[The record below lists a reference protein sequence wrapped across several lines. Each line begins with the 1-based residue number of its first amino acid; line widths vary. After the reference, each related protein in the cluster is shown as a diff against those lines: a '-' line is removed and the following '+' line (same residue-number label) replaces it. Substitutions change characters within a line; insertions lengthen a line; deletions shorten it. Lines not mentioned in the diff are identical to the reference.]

1 MKHTLF
7 ALLAATCLGQ
17 LKAQAPEK
25 MSYQAVVRNSGGQ
38 LVINQTIGMR
48 ISLLKGSVT
57 GTAVYTETHAPMSN
71 ANGLVTLEIGGGT
84 VVAGS
89 FSTIDWSK
97 GPYFVRTET
106 DPAGGSNYTIVG
118 TSQLLSVP
126 YALHAKTAETVTRG
140 GGFTHY
146 LGENFGGG
154 IIFQLWK
161 DAQGAEHGLIVDIN
175 NLSTT
180 EIWSN
185 EAWTLIGSGAQSLWD
200 GKSNSAAIIAQPG
213 HTKSL
218 ASLCKA
224 STSGG
229 QNDWYLPSI
238 DELVLLWNN
247 RYFVNK
253 ALSAISGATLLSNNA
268 LYWSSTEYNADFART
283 MKFDYGT
290 PSENNKSTRNITSR
304 AIRSF

>member
-7 ALLAATCLGQ
+7 ALLAGICLGQ

-57 GTAVYTETHAPMSN
+57 GTAVYSETHTPISN

-89 FSTIDWSK
+89 FTAIDWSK

-106 DPAGGSNYTIVG
+106 DLAGGNNYSIIG

-140 GGFTHY
+140 GGYTHF

-161 DAQGAEHGLIVDIN
+161 DDKGAEHGLIVDIH

-253 ALSAISGATLLSNNA
+253 ALSAISGATPLSNNA
-268 LYWSSTEYNADFART
+268 LYWSSTEYNADFALT